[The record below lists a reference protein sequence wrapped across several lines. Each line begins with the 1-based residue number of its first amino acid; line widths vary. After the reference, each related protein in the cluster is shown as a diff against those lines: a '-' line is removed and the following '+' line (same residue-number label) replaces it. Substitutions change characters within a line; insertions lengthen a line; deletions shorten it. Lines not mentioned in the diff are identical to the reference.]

1 MSSPAEYVELSQGD
15 QRELVIKHANLVK
28 RIAYH
33 LIGRMPPCVDVDDL
47 IQSGMIG
54 LLLAGRNYSANRGA
68 NFETYAGI
76 RIRGAMIDEVRK
88 SDWTPR
94 SVHRKIREVSVA
106 ISAIEN
112 RSGVKAKNQDVADA
126 LEISIEEYLKI
137 LRDAAGSRLF
147 SLDGF
152 IRDDGASSQIPR
164 ATEREPLEL
173 LEEESRR
180 QRLMGLIEEL
190 PERERR
196 VMSLY
201 YDEELNLREIGEVLG
216 VSESRVCQIHG
227 LALMRLRANIDE

>member
-1 MSSPAEYVELSQGD
+1 MSSPSEYVELSQSD
-15 QRELVIKHANLVK
+15 QCELVNKHGTLVK

-33 LIGRMPPCVDVDDL
+33 LMGRMPPSVDVDDL

-54 LLLAGRNYSANRGA
+54 LLLAGRNYAANKGA

-94 SVHRKIREVSVA
+94 SVYRKIREVSVA

-137 LRDAAGSRLF
+137 LRDAAGCRLF

-152 IRDDGASSQIPR
+152 ISDDGASSQIPR
-164 ATEREPLEL
+164 ATEPEPLEL